1 MASRSIRQIFALT
14 ALLCANV
21 CLADTIQLGGSE
33 LESITLDKQA
43 LYPEGLAFNPRNGRF
58 LVGSFREGAVYEV
71 APNGKLKILIND
83 ARLNSI
89 LGIRVDVKRDRLIVA
104 NSDIGA
110 SIRPYVQGPLKL
122 ASVGVYSLSSG
133 ELIHFVNLGA
143 LKPDEKHLANDIA
156 VDPDG
161 NAYITDSLASVIYK
175 VDTQGKPSVFLQSRK
190 FTGKGIGLNGI
201 VYHPGGYLIVAKKN
215 DGVLFKIPVSNPE
228 LFKEIRLPR
237 KLHAADG
244 LILVSDT
251 RLVVVTNRVNGI
263 VSDTVFALES
273 SDRWDSACITGKYA
287 LGDVYPTTG
296 VVRDGKIY
304 VLHSKL
310 NVLIQA
316 PKSEKRTLAEK
327 AVIQQVGH
335 IEP

>member
-1 MASRSIRQIFALT
+1 MASLSIRRTFT
-14 ALLCANV
+14 FTVLLCVNV
-21 CLADTIQLGGSE
+21 CLADTLQLGGSE
-33 LESITLDKQA
+33 LAAITLDKPA
-43 LYPEGLAFNPRNGRF
+43 LYPEGLEFNPLNGRF

-71 APNGKLKILIND
+71 APNGELKAFIDD
-83 ARLNSI
+83 ARLNSV
-89 LGIRVDVKRDRLIVA
+89 LGIRVDVKHDRLIVA

-110 SIRPYVQGPLKL
+110 SIRPHPQGPLKL
-122 ASVGVYSLSSG
+122 AALGIYSLSSG
-133 ELIHFVNLGA
+133 EPVHFVDLGA
-143 LKPDEKHLANDIA
+143 LRPTAKHLANDIT

-161 NAYITDSLASVIYK
+161 NAYVTDSLAAVIYK
-175 VDTQGKPSVFLQSRK
+175 VDTQGKPSIFLESTK

-228 LFKEIRLPR
+228 QFQEIRLPR

-251 RLVVVTNRVNGI
+251 RLVVVANRVNGI
-263 VSDTVFALES
+263 VSDAVFALES
-273 SDRWDSACITGKYA
+273 PDQWDSARITGEYA
-287 LGDVYPTTG
+287 LGNVYPTTG
-296 VVRDGKIY
+296 TAQDGKIY

-310 NVLIQA
+310 NALIQA
-316 PKSEKRTLAEK
+316 PKSEKAMLVEK

-335 IEP
+335 TEP